1 MKAALVRRLA
11 KNCVSKNQ
19 ISMFLLTAVMN
30 TFILY
35 SPDRK
40 ISNEI
45 ELNKKTVFIEKP
57 YSMKS
62 TTNIVL

>member
-11 KNCVSKNQ
+11 NKLCKQESDINVLVNCSDEY
-19 ISMFLLTAVMN
+19 
-30 TFILY
+30 LY
-35 SPDRK
+35 PIFDRK